1 MSSLYYEEFKKYEE
15 GKNSMD
21 NRKKYELLQF
31 MKKIL
36 DENDIEEFF
45 CRQFEEDNPEFFVL
59 YKKNLLKFD
68 YTEYNSMEF
77 KCFPLNSIKN
87 LVFVENRNA
96 YKLVITFNS
105 EDGKYVLDTIKGYNE
120 ENLINF
126 TRGLNNE
133 L

>member
-1 MSSLYYEEFKKYEE
+1 VSSLYYEEFKKYEE

>member
-68 YTEYNSMEF
+68 YTEYNSIEF

>member
-1 MSSLYYEEFKKYEE
+1 
-15 GKNSMD
+15 
-21 NRKKYELLQF
+21 
-31 MKKIL
+31 
-36 DENDIEEFF
+36 
-45 CRQFEEDNPEFFVL
+45 
-59 YKKNLLKFD
+59 
-68 YTEYNSMEF
+68 TEYNSIEF

>member
-1 MSSLYYEEFKKYEE
+1 VSSLYYEEFKKYEE

-68 YTEYNSMEF
+68 YTEYNSIEF

>member
-105 EDGKYVLDTIKGYNE
+105 ENGKYVLDTIKGYNE

>member
-68 YTEYNSMEF
+68 YTE
-77 KCFPLNSIKN
+77 
-87 LVFVENRNA
+87 
-96 YKLVITFNS
+96 
-105 EDGKYVLDTIKGYNE
+105 
-120 ENLINF
+120 
-126 TRGLNNE
+126 
-133 L
+133 